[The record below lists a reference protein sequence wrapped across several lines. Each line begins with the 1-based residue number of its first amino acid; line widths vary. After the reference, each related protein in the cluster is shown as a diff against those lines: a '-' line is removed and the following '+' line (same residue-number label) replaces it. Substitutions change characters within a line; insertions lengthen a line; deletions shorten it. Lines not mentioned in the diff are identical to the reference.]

1 MTIGFGRFASLLLI
15 LFFSYGYTLLG
26 QSDTLSAS
34 KNQKEY
40 ERFKEIGIV
49 KQNALQ
55 LDSSTFY
62 FKQSLAVLK
71 TLNKSPKNE
80 FYNEG
85 FLKNRISLNLF
96 NSGQTEASITWM
108 KEAIFD
114 FQEYSKQGESG
125 EERLEGKKK
134 RLACIDN
141 LGGFYRGFGENE
153 RGLELVKYSYN
164 EKLKFLEDD
173 DPNLAIS
180 RLIIGHISL
189 VARNYEEAGAFTDKG
204 LEHIDKIPFAHTYAL
219 MIRASIYENVED
231 LENAQKTYEACEEIY
246 RKDFTGTY
254 SLVFLDALGEMSRF
268 YATIG
273 QREKAITLAEES
285 YGFTKK
291 DGFKND
297 LITFNHIEN
306 LAFIHFTL
314 EDYQNAL
321 TYSNEALSY
330 FSNQNLSLNG
340 TLDSIQNE
348 MRKPRALYLRAK
360 SKYHLN
366 DKRDKQQLVSLL
378 AEVQKGLA
386 ILDRR
391 KTNIKTQED
400 LNLLLIDNNDLIN
413 FTKQLRWDLYAIT
426 QDEDYLDDMVSL
438 HESALYTRIRSRL
451 NLKDV
456 AFSNIPKKTLERE
469 FELKEQLSAY
479 NKGNSME
486 AFFNANNAWNT
497 FLDSLKRNYPRY
509 YKMRYMQI
517 EQPIDSLQQTIP
529 DHTTVVR
536 YLFVEKE
543 LYVLVVS
550 KTEKKM
556 VALSSDKLT
565 ENIAQL
571 GEYQGDLQVIA
582 RLYHQL
588 YEQLWQPIE
597 TLVTSEKIIIIPD
610 GALFNLSFE
619 TLTPV
624 EITAFNELATQSLL
638 AKHSISYNYSLLL
651 LHEDQNTLPYEE
663 NFIAFAPEFNDT
675 MKQEYQVAVSDS
687 IDLDKT
693 YLTLLPQ
700 PFSVAIAKEYSER
713 FNGNSFLN
721 ERSTKQLF
729 TTNAKEHKIIHIA
742 THAESNNLNPELS
755 RLVFAKNLTDENKL
769 ADNYLYTYEIYN
781 QNLSSNLAIL
791 TACETGKPTFQA
803 GEGMISLAHA
813 FNYAGSESILTSLWK
828 IDEKSSTEII
838 GHFYENL
845 KKGMSK
851 DEALRNAKLTYL
863 SSANGRMIEPQ
874 YWAGLVLMGDASAI
888 DLSSGM
894 PFWIW
899 VLCGAVL
906 LTIFFYFFYF
916 LKKKKA

>member
-1 MTIGFGRFASLLLI
+1 MTTSLGRFGGLLLI
-15 LFFSYGYTLLG
+15 LFFFHGHNLLG
-26 QSDTLSAS
+26 QSDTLIDATG
-34 KNQKEY
+34 QKEY
-40 ERFKEIGIV
+40 ERFKAIGIA

-55 LDSSTFY
+55 LDSSIYY
-62 FKQSLAVLK
+62 FKRSLSVLR
-71 TLNKSPKNE
+71 TLEKSPINQ

-108 KEAIFD
+108 KEAIFAY
-114 FQEYSKQGESG
+114 QEYSIHGEN
-125 EERLEGKKK
+125 EEEKLKGKKR
-134 RLACIDN
+134 RLSCIDN
-141 LGGFYRGFGENE
+141 LGGFYRGIGENE

-189 VARNYEEAGAFTDKG
+189 VARDFEEAGVYTDKG
-204 LEHIDKIPFAHTYAL
+204 LEHIDKIPYAHTYAL
-219 MIRASIYENVED
+219 MVRASIYENVED
-231 LENAQKTYEACEEIY
+231 FENAQKTYEACEAIY

-254 SLVFLDALGEMSRF
+254 SLVFLDALAEMSRF
-268 YATIG
+268 YAKIG
-273 QREKAITLAEES
+273 QNEKAITLAEES
-285 YGFTKK
+285 YNFTKK
-291 DGFKND
+291 ETFSND

-306 LAFIHFTL
+306 LAFIHFDL

-321 TYSNEALSY
+321 AYSNEALSY

-360 SKYHLN
+360 SQYHLT
-366 DKRDKQQLVSLL
+366 DKKDKSQLVSLL
-378 AEVQKGLA
+378 KEAQTALS

-391 KTNIKTQED
+391 KTNTKTQED

-426 QDEDYLDDMVSL
+426 EDEAYLDDMVSL

-451 NLKDV
+451 NLKNV
-456 AFSNIPKKTLERE
+456 AFSNVPKTTLERE
-469 FELKEQLSAY
+469 SLLKEQLSAY
-479 NKGNSME
+479 NEDNSME
-486 AFFNANNAWNT
+486 HFFKANSEWNA

-517 EQPIDSLQQTIP
+517 EQPIDNLQQNIP

-536 YLFVEKE
+536 YLFVEEE

-550 KTEKKM
+550 KTQKKM
-556 VALSSDKLT
+556 IALASDKLT
-565 ENIAQL
+565 ENILLL
-571 GEYQGDLQVIA
+571 GENQGDLKVVLP
-582 RLYHQL
+582 LYHLL
-588 YEQLWQPIE
+588 YRQLWQPIAP
-597 TLVTSEKIIIIPD
+597 LVTTKKVVIVPD

-624 EITAFNELATQSLL
+624 EITTFQDLTTQSLL
-638 AKHSISYNYSLLL
+638 AKHSLSYNYSLLL

-663 NFIAFAPEFNDT
+663 NFIAFAPEFNDA
-675 MKQEYQVAVSDS
+675 MKKEYQVAISDS
-687 IDLDKT
+687 IDLDKA

-700 PFSVAIAKEYSER
+700 PFSAAIAKEYSER
-713 FNGNSFLN
+713 FSGNSFLN
-721 ERSTKQLF
+721 EKSTKQLF
-729 TTNAKEHKIIHIA
+729 TANAKEHKIIHIG

-755 RLVFAKNLTDENKL
+755 RLVFAKNIVDPNKL

-791 TACETGKPTFQA
+791 TACETGKPTFQP

-851 DEALRNAKLTYL
+851 DEALRHAKLTYL
-863 SSANGRMIEPQ
+863 SAAEGRTVEPQ
-874 YWAGLVLMGDASAI
+874 YWAGLVLMGDVTPI
-888 DLSSGM
+888 DLPTGT

-899 VLCGAVL
+899 ILGGAVL
-906 LTIFFYFFYF
+906 LIIFFYF
-916 LKKKKA
+916 LKRKRA